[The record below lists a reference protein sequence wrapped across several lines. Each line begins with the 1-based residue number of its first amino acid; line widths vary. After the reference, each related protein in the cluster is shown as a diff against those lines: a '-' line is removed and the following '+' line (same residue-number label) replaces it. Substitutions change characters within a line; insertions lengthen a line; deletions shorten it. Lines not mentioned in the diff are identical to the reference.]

1 MTGDRDIALSFHL
14 DAAPGQVWRALT
26 TPALLARWLGPND
39 IRAVAGARFTVQAGF
54 QVGPGAPATAN
65 DNHLVDC
72 QVLEAE
78 PGRRLRLAWRERGPG
93 GVVDSVVTFA
103 IEAAEG
109 GGARL
114 TLTHDGFVTR
124 AGLPAPLMMD
134 PPGRGGWTMRG
145 PAMSQRRLP
154 WAA

>member
-1 MTGDRDIALSFHL
+1 MTSDRDIALSFDL
-14 DAAPGQVWRALT
+14 DAAPGMVWKALT

-39 IRAVAGARFTVQAGF
+39 IRAVPGARFTVQTRFGA
-54 QVGPGAPATAN
+54 APATAN
-65 DNHLVDC
+65 DNHPVDC
-72 QVLEAE
+72 RVLEAE
-78 PGRRLRLAWRERGPG
+78 PERRLRLAWRERGPA

-124 AGLPAPLMMD
+124 AGLPAPLVMD

-145 PAMSQRRLP
+145 PVMNPRRLP